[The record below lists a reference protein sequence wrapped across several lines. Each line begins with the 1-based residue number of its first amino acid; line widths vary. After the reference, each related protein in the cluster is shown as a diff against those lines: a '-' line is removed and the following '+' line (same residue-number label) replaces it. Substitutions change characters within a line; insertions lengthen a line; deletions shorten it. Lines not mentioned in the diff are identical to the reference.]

1 MEVFLAITSIVAL
14 PLSILGGVFVMR
26 TSAQRKYDREGR
38 KVYRLQFPADVPVD
52 RATAELRAL
61 PASIKASKRYGA
73 VVPTMVF
80 ETINRGGIFDFRVR
94 VPAATAEYVV
104 GQLGAAIPGISVE
117 PVYGQDLSLG
127 VMNGGVEVGMN
138 HPDHAIEISGKPADV
153 AISLLN
159 SFSPVGEEV
168 VVMQWVI
175 AASGAVKL
183 PASDDARVRST
194 VFSASKALLGKTEAS
209 RDELSSRRSK
219 VEHEPNF
226 LASLRIAA
234 RSESPERSLSLAHN
248 VVMWVKASD
257 GPRVRFL
264 HREIKRDL
272 TQMVNEAWTP
282 VRPQLQLSVSEYVP
296 RMGWPLG
303 SDYVEGVARSA
314 FRHIMPSPEV
324 LAEGI
329 VLGVSTM
336 PGSERPIA
344 MPSDGFRTHLYIGGK
359 TEVGKTTLGVNLLRQ
374 LIAQGLGV
382 IIIERDGD
390 LIHRTLDQLQAHDL
404 DRVINIDVSNE
415 SAFVG
420 INPFDFERPS
430 MIATKLAD
438 LFASIY
444 EIKSVNV
451 RKLLYHGIPALA
463 ETGDATLLDFIPL
476 IDPKTP
482 AEKLW
487 SKKRLEKLK
496 TKELVDFFTDWQSQD
511 EGKRRKDM
519 EPVLNRFWELTL
531 DPQISRMLNNTHST
545 VDLGK
550 ALEENRIICV
560 NLKGVDTNLAELVGS
575 LLVSWIWDLSAR
587 HVPERADNVMFLDE
601 AHLFSHL
608 EGTITDMLA
617 TARKRRL
624 GLLMATQYVTRMPKA
639 VEEGISTNARTK
651 LIFESGKN
659 EAHVHA
665 GDFAS
670 REVDKEMLMN
680 LPKYTAVAKVK
691 LPSGGVSQPL
701 TLRTLDEPRPVGY
714 GHHAIAMSNAK
725 YTRTAE
731 QIAADQRERRHV
743 PTNKKGSAPLMEEP
757 LTRPFDAD
765 D

>member
-1 MEVFLAITSIVAL
+1 
-14 PLSILGGVFVMR
+14 MR
-26 TSAQRKYDREGR
+26 TKAQRQYDREGR
-38 KVYRLQFPADVPVD
+38 KTYRLQFPADVPVD
-52 RATAELRAL
+52 RATAEIRSL
-61 PASIKASKRYGA
+61 PASIKAGKRYGA
-73 VVPTMVF
+73 TVPTMVF
-80 ETINRGGIFDFRVR
+80 ETVNRGGTFEFRVR
-94 VPAATAEYVV
+94 VPSANAEYIVS
-104 GQLGAAIPGISVE
+104 QLRAAIPGIAVE
-117 PVYGQDLSLG
+117 PIRRQDLDLG
-127 VMNGGVEVGMN
+127 EFDGGLEIGMN
-138 HPDHAIEISGKPADV
+138 HPDHAIEMNGKPADV

-159 SFSPVGEEV
+159 SFSPVGDEV

-183 PASDDARVRST
+183 PASDDARVKST
-194 VFSASKALLGKTEAS
+194 AFSISKALLGGTQAS
-209 RDELSSRRSK
+209 RDELTSRRAK

-234 RSESPERSLSLAHN
+234 RSESRERSLALARN
-248 VVMWVKASD
+248 VVMSVKASD
-257 GPRVRFL
+257 GPRVKFQ

-282 VRPQLQLSVSEYVP
+282 VRPQLQLAVSELVP
-296 RMGWPLG
+296 RIGWPLG
-303 SDYVEGVARSA
+303 SDYVEGVARNA

-324 LAEGI
+324 LTDGV

-336 PGSERPIA
+336 PGSERRIA
-344 MPSDGFRTHLYIGGK
+344 MPLDGFRTHAFIAGTTG
-359 TEVGKTTLGVNLLRQ
+359 VGKTALGVNLLKQ
-374 LIAQGLGV
+374 LIAQGSGA

-390 LIHRTLDQLQAHDL
+390 LIQRTLNHVEAHGL
-404 DRVINIDVSNE
+404 DRVIHIDFSDEHN
-415 SAFVG
+415 FVG

-438 LFASIY
+438 LFEKIY
-444 EIKSVNV
+444 DIRSVNL

-487 SKKRLEKLK
+487 SKNRLKKLK
-496 TKELVDFFTDWQSQD
+496 TKELVDFFDDWERQD
-511 EGKRRKDM
+511 EGKRRRDM
-519 EPVLNRFWELTL
+519 EPVLNRFWELSL
-531 DPQISRMLNNTHST
+531 SPQISRMLNNTHST
-545 VDLGK
+545 VDLGE
-550 ALEENRIICV
+550 ALQQNRIVCV
-560 NLKGVDTNLAELVGS
+560 NLKGVDTNLAELTGS

-587 HVPERADNVMFLDE
+587 YAPAHADNVMFLDE

-624 GLLMATQYVTRMPKA
+624 GLIMATQYVTRMPKA
-639 VEEGISTNARTK
+639 VQEGISTNARTK

-670 REVDKEMLMN
+670 REVDSNLLMN
-680 LPKYTAVAKVK
+680 LSKYTAVGKVA
-691 LPSGGVSQPL
+691 LPGGGVSQPM

-714 GHHAIAMSNAK
+714 AHHAIAMSNAK
-725 YTRTAE
+725 YTRSAE

-743 PTNKKGSAPLMEEP
+743 PMSKKTSAPLMEEP
-757 LTRPFDAD
+757 LTEPFNSED
-765 D
+765 

>member
-1 MEVFLAITSIVAL
+1 MDIAIILSLITA
-14 PLSILGGVFVMR
+14 PLLIPGVFVMR
-26 TSAQRKYDREGR
+26 KNHQREYDRAGR
-38 KVYRLQFPADVPVD
+38 TTYRVTFPADVPES
-52 RATAELRAL
+52 RARAEINTL
-61 PASIKASKRYGA
+61 PASIRA
-73 VVPTMVF
+73 VKFGLYVPTIAF
-80 ETINRGGIFDFRVR
+80 ESISRGGQFEFRVR
-94 VPAATAEYVV
+94 VPSARAEYIVA
-104 GQLGAAIPGISVE
+104 QFRAAIPGVAVE
-117 PVYGQDLSLG
+117 PVQESELSLG
-127 VMNGGVEVGMN
+127 SFNGAVEISMNL
-138 HPDHAIEISGKPADV
+138 PDRQLEMSGKPADIAV
-153 AISLLN
+153 SLLN
-159 SFSPVGEEV
+159 SFQPVGDEV

-175 AASGAVKL
+175 GGSTRVKM
-183 PASDDARVRST
+183 PAPDEARVRST
-194 VFSASKALLGKTEAS
+194 EWSWQRALLGKTEAS
-209 RDELSSRRSK
+209 SAEVASRRAK
-219 VEHEPNF
+219 VDSEPNF
-226 LASLRIAA
+226 IGTVRVAA
-234 RSESPERSLSLAHN
+234 RSRHPDRSMALCHN
-248 VVMWVKASD
+248 VVMAFKASD
-257 GPRVRFL
+257 GPTVRFTS
-264 HREIKRDL
+264 RAIRTNVD
-272 TQMVNEAWTP
+272 VGINEAWTP
-282 VRPQLQLSVSEYVP
+282 LTPRIQLSSSELLP
-296 RMGWPLG
+296 RIGWPLG
-303 SDYVEGVARSA
+303 ADHIEGVTRNS

-324 LAEGI
+324 LSDGI
-329 VLGVSTM
+329 MLGVSTM

-344 MPSDGFRTHLYIGGK
+344 MPADGFRTHLYIGGK

-390 LIHRTLDQLQAHDL
+390 LIHRTLDQLEAHDL

-496 TKELVDFFTDWQSQD
+496 TKELVDFFTDWQNQD

-575 LLVSWIWDLSAR
+575 LLVSWIWDLSAK

-731 QIAADQRERRHV
+731 QIAGDQRERRHV